1 MLLLSVSIS
10 RTSTRERVFIF
21 THPSFIS
28 KTSQFRLERRGFSV
42 TVEPDV
48 AHVASA
54 LTRDHSCAGTGG
66 GGQDFCPSRSKGNR
80 SKQRTGRQR
89 THTYRP
95 VPQFSPAAQSLS
107 AVKMI
112 QCLPRMLFL
121 SVLVAFAACDAPP
134 VPLDDILIEKTFVP
148 EQCVRAVK
156 VGDYVRYHY
165 IGTFPD
171 GKKFD
176 SR

>member
-66 GGQDFCPSRSKGNR
+66 GGRTSVQVGVKETEASREQGGSVH
-80 SKQRTGRQR
+80 
-89 THTYRP
+89 THTGPY
-95 VPQFSPAAQSLS
+95 LS
-107 AVKMI
+107 YLQRRRVCR
-112 QCLPRMLFL
+112 Q
-121 SVLVAFAACDAPP
+121 
-134 VPLDDILIEKTFVP
+134 
-148 EQCVRAVK
+148 
-156 VGDYVRYHY
+156 
-165 IGTFPD
+165 
-171 GKKFD
+171 
-176 SR
+176 

>member
-1 MLLLSVSIS
+1 
-10 RTSTRERVFIF
+10 
-21 THPSFIS
+21 
-28 KTSQFRLERRGFSV
+28 
-42 TVEPDV
+42 
-48 AHVASA
+48 
-54 LTRDHSCAGTGG
+54 
-66 GGQDFCPSRSKGNR
+66 
-80 SKQRTGRQR
+80 
-89 THTYRP
+89 
-95 VPQFSPAAQSLS
+95 
-107 AVKMI
+107 MI

-176 SR
+176 SRWVPGEGLLWASRRCLAAQSGAAAPWERRARCVKVRVQWLVPVSHAGSQAELWIHQCFNRELRNLSSRLPTVILHEWLQKWEFFFFSIRWNFIE

>member
-1 MLLLSVSIS
+1 MIVPALGSRAGLLSKLEL
-10 RTSTRERVFIF
+10 RKPKYERE
-21 THPSFIS
+21 
-28 KTSQFRLERRGFSV
+28 QG
-42 TVEPDV
+42 
-48 AHVASA
+48 
-54 LTRDHSCAGTGG
+54 GT
-66 GGQDFCPSRSKGNR
+66 
-80 SKQRTGRQR
+80 TY
-89 THTYRP
+89 TYRP
-95 VPQFSPAAQSLS
+95 WSKLSPASESSS

-112 QCLPRMLFL
+112 QCVQGMLYL
-121 SVLVAFAACDAPP
+121 SVLVAFAACNAPP

-165 IGTFPD
+165 IGMFPD